1 MMFVASQIVIWLI
14 LAAIFGF
21 FVGWV
26 AKGRGG
32 MKRRKR
38 RRF

>member
-1 MMFVASQIVIWLI
+1 MFVASQSVNGLI

-21 FVGWV
+21 IVGWV

>member
-1 MMFVASQIVIWLI
+1 MLFVASQIVIWLV

-21 FVGWV
+21 MVGWV
-26 AKGRGG
+26 AKGRGS
-32 MKRRKR
+32 MRRRKR